1 MTFPQASQQ
10 RFQNV
15 RLQGQV
21 GGRRRLEEAQHGAH
35 IVVVS
40 SSCAQHQLLD
50 EAWNNKSR
58 LRERRA
64 AGQKEKLTKRLAAA
78 VGEWDEVVGATGATR
93 LAKDGRVVGVAGQ
106 EDAQTF
112 HHQIAQLLFSVLF
125 FFCRAIGSQFHEAG
139 ESLEASDEHFQE
151 TDFPVDVFEDD
162 VVTDDGQQKDD
173 ALGGASAGRVVPQQQ
188 RQGDELLA
196 GHVVELEHDKF
207 QQTKILFLFF

>member
-15 RLQGQV
+15 RLQGQI

-40 SSCAQHQLLD
+40 SSGAQHQLLD

-78 VGEWDEVVGATGATR
+78 VGEWDEVVGATGATG

-112 HHQIAQLLFSVLF
+112 HHKIVQQIVQL
-125 FFCRAIGSQFHEAG
+125 G
-139 ESLEASDEHFQE
+139 
-151 TDFPVDVFEDD
+151 T
-162 VVTDDGQQKDD
+162 
-173 ALGGASAGRVVPQQQ
+173 
-188 RQGDELLA
+188 
-196 GHVVELEHDKF
+196 
-207 QQTKILFLFF
+207 